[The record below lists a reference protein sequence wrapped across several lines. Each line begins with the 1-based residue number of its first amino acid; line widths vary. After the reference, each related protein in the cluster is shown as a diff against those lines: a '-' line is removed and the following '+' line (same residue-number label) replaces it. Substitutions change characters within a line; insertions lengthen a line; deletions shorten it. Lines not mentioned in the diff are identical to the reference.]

1 MEMGNSIMCENNKP
15 NNLSLESLMK
25 TKAKK
30 KIAFALCIAIVISF
44 NVNNFR

>member
-1 MEMGNSIMCENNKP
+1 MGNSIIYENNKS
-15 NNLSLESLMK
+15 NLSLESLAK